1 MKSCSGNLNIF
12 EYIFVKNQQNLA
24 QCGSS
29 LDTCQ
34 KNAKTGEAK
43 KLHTTKNKFAT
54 FANLREKC
62 VNAWIKPID
71 WLVFC
76 YTKKLQTKWNKL
88 HSKGIT

>member
-1 MKSCSGNLNIF
+1 MSRTNKIF
-12 EYIFVKNQQNLA
+12 
-24 QCGSS
+24 SS
-29 LDTCQ
+29 MREFFRHQSKKCLDWR
-34 KNAKTGEAK
+34 AK